1 MTMTEWGDIAN
12 QGVAAVMFI
21 AFISGLLRKWWVIG
35 WTFQAMEED
44 RNYWRTVAMQQ
55 QETVG
60 KAIEAP
66 KPAPR
71 RRTTN
76 AASD

>member
-1 MTMTEWGDIAN
+1 MTMQEWGDIAN

-44 RNYWRTVAMQQ
+44 RNYWRDQAQQ
-55 QETVG
+55 QAQIAG
-60 KAIEAP
+60 KAVETP
-66 KPAPR
+66 KPAR
-71 RRTTN
+71 RRTPS

>member
-1 MTMTEWGDIAN
+1 MTMQEWGDIAN

-35 WTFQAMEED
+35 WTFTAMEED
-44 RNYWRTVAMQQ
+44 RNYWRAVAIQQ
-55 QETVG
+55 QETVD

-66 KPAPR
+66 KPTR